1 MNNKGFTLIEVL
13 IGLVILAVGLL
24 GVGAMQ
30 VSAVKGNF
38 FSRYLTQASYVGQ
51 DRLEFLDTLPINDPL
66 LDAGNHN
73 DGSVTISGIVFNR
86 EYTVT
91 VDVTGDL
98 KTIIYMVSWNDGVNR
113 NISFSTIKS
122 IRTF

>member
-73 DGSVTISGIVFNR
+73 DGSVTIAGIVFNR
-86 EYTVT
+86 GYTVI

-98 KTIIYMVSWNDGVNR
+98 KTIVYMVSWNDGANR

>member
-1 MNNKGFTLIEVL
+1 LNNKGFTLIEVL
-13 IGLVILAVGLL
+13 VGLIILAIGLLAIA
-24 GVGAMQ
+24 AMQ
-30 VSAVKGNF
+30 INAVKGNF
-38 FSRYLTQASYVGQ
+38 FGHYMTQASYVGQ

-98 KTIIYMVSWNDGVNR
+98 KTIVYMVSWNDGVNR

>member
-1 MNNKGFTLIEVL
+1 
-13 IGLVILAVGLL
+13 VILAVGLL

-98 KTIIYMVSWNDGVNR
+98 KTIVYMVSWNDGVNR